1 MASVFQG
8 KKEEAQREEYDD
20 ETDETKK

>member
-20 ETDETKK
+20 EKDETKK